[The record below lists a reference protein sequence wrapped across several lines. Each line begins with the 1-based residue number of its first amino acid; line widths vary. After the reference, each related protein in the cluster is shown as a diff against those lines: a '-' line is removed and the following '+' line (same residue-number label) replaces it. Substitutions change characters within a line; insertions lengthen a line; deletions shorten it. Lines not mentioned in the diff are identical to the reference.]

1 MIIDELFEDP
11 QQCPECGGISFSDLI
26 LAEKKDACY
35 HKVKASAKVWPS
47 AYASGRL
54 VQCRKKGAANYGN
67 KSESMAETRVGQVP
81 MTLKPGETDD
91 LEPEDFEGFK
101 QLPEYLEGQ
110 KAQQKAGKDLIQQS
124 PYTYQSDQDWA
135 YRNGAFDQR
144 QAASSAD
151 FTKRGPLTTE
161 QGLSEEESEEESER
175 RRFPNYYHHKDKGT
189 VFRVQSPGGKTTD
202 VHPGDE
208 KWDNTYQ
215 KKYKGM
221 PTPND
226 GGFWSDDDTAAMV
239 EETEDMAESWR
250 DIYNLN
256 KQKIG
261 TNPNLIKTDTVLKMP
276 DGSRY
281 KVKPGDNLSSIAK
294 TSGTKSTPAKSNN
307 LNTKSAVEPKYYS
320 LPPDAATTR
329 SFTPPPA
336 KTPAA
341 QDDSPYVVDPRSG
354 QAGVKPDRIA
364 DVFRN
369 TELPPSLT
377 RDEIEQQMMQPDLAG
392 PASPGFRHTV
402 QGPEGKEYDFDSEPE
417 ARDFVDRIKQLDIKD
432 RESQGLGAAKS
443 ESIRYKK
450 GMAEEEGDGFDDITT
465 FSDKR
470 TTDRGGKTNQTYTST
485 TIAKN
490 PTTGQQQSLG
500 SWDHTDPKT
509 GKNYSGTNYIDPQGN
524 AHVQKNYKESKK
536 IKVDEVS
543 LGKYREKATVDKAR
557 AQANK
562 FFGRDDPATVAAA
575 DQTIAKRERGL
586 GRADARRRPYT
597 APPVDKEKQ
606 RQQLTDK
613 YPNIDEL
620 VRRAEVNRD
629 PNYEYADGQA
639 YYDGQEAEQKY
650 QQLKKIQR
658 IIQGLNE
665 ETRQATVNT
674 PAGDFTANIT
684 KDKNTNTVS
693 GTMPVG
699 GATLSA
705 KKDLTPGGAQS
716 VTVDTDVAPNLN
728 LSATRKSADYNK
740 GQLAGTKSVSAK
752 YTDTT
757 GALGKPGQQHTAT
770 RTAGVGFGGASGARV
785 GKNYVTQIDKTLSDY
800 MDEAK
805 GINSIRNPNDLQPL
819 EAGGGMGGGG
829 GRTTSGPSPFGPKPG
844 SREASI
850 AQPNAN
856 TMTVRQGPNPDYVPP
871 KTLQQKYDELNK
883 KLDQLPPAPPVKV
896 PRPGRAAA
904 DKRQT
909 DQAQAAELKDVVP
922 LSPAERNQLR
932 PVDANKV
939 RQSELNKEPPDLS
952 SVRPGRDYKEPSN
965 WDSVRPGLDEQ
976 SVAPAT
982 NASTL
987 RSAQGQAAGTAPQGL
1002 TPQQQTAFAPHLKTD
1017 NATGS
1022 QYYDT
1027 PDTDPKEVGA
1037 MMGTKITT
1045 PAAQALVKSP
1055 QGQAGVIKHLT
1066 AVTDPKNAVNPSTT
1080 TTTPMSPAD
1089 AAAAVPDS
1097 QPTSEDM
1104 HRLQELSGLTN
1115 KDIEE
1120 QSRKKQPPE
1129 EKYGPEYDDMVA
1141 RVKKLAGLG
1150 PLKTVYDPN
1159 KRVYKNVP
1167 TAQQPKK

>member
-1 MIIDELFEDP
+1 MIIDELFEAP

-67 KSESMAETRVGQVP
+67 KNEGVAETRRGQIP
-81 MTLKPGETDD
+81 MTLKPGETDNI
-91 LEPEDFEGFK
+91 EPENSEGFK
-101 QLPEYLEGQ
+101 KLPAYKQGQ
-110 KAQQKAGKDLIQQS
+110 QAQQSRGKDLIQQS

-239 EETEDMAESWR
+239 EETEDIAESWR

-261 TNPNLIKTDTVLKMP
+261 NNPNLIKPDTVLKMP

-294 TSGTKSTPAKSNN
+294 TSGAKSTPAKSKNS
-307 LNTKSAVEPKYYS
+307 TAKPAVEPKYYS
-320 LPPDAATTR
+320 LP
-329 SFTPPPA
+329 
-336 KTPAA
+336 PAA
-341 QDDSPYVVDPRSG
+341 QDDSPYVVDLRSG

-443 ESIRYKK
+443 ESV
-450 GMAEEEGDGFDDITT
+450 
-465 FSDKR
+465 
-470 TTDRGGKTNQTYTST
+470 N
-485 TIAKN
+485 
-490 PTTGQQQSLG
+490 
-500 SWDHTDPKT
+500 
-509 GKNYSGTNYIDPQGN
+509 GT
-524 AHVQKNYKESKK
+524 VK
-536 IKVDEVS
+536 EVS
-543 LGKYREKATVDKAR
+543 LGDYGKKAPLSR
-557 AQANK
+557 AMAQTNK
-562 FFGRDDPATVAAA
+562 FFGRDDPAAVAAA
-575 DQTIAKRERGL
+575 DRTIANRTKGL
-586 GRADARRRPYT
+586 ARADARRKTYT
-597 APPVDKEKQ
+597 APPVDMEKQ

-639 YYDGQEAEQKY
+639 YYDGQEAEQNY
-650 QQLKKIQR
+650 VRLKQIQR

-674 PAGDFTANIT
+674 PVGDFTANIT
-684 KDKNTNTVS
+684 KDKNKNTVS

-705 KKDLTPGGAQS
+705 TKDMTPGGAQS
-716 VTVDTDVAPNLN
+716 VSVDTNVAPNLN

-757 GALGKPGQQHTAT
+757 GALGEPGQQHTAT

-785 GKNYVTQIDKTLSDY
+785 GKNYVTKIDKTLSDY

-819 EAGGGMGGGG
+819 EAGGGGGMGGGG

-844 SREASI
+844 SREASV
-850 AQPNAN
+850 AQPNPN
-856 TMTVRQGPNPDYVPP
+856 TMTVKQGPNPDYVPP

-883 KLDQLPPAPPVKV
+883 KLDQLPPAPPVKT

-922 LSPAERNQLR
+922 LSPAERDRLR

-939 RQSELNKEPPDLS
+939 RQSEINKEPPDLS
-952 SVRPGRDYKEPSN
+952 NVRPGRDYKQPSN
-965 WDSVRPGLDEQ
+965 WDDVRPGLD
-976 SVAPAT
+976 
-982 NASTL
+982 
-987 RSAQGQAAGTAPQGL
+987 
-1002 TPQQQTAFAPHLKTD
+1002 
-1017 NATGS
+1017 
-1022 QYYDT
+1022 
-1027 PDTDPKEVGA
+1027 
-1037 MMGTKITT
+1037 
-1045 PAAQALVKSP
+1045 
-1055 QGQAGVIKHLT
+1055 
-1066 AVTDPKNAVNPSTT
+1066 
-1080 TTTPMSPAD
+1080 
-1089 AAAAVPDS
+1089 
-1097 QPTSEDM
+1097 
-1104 HRLQELSGLTN
+1104 
-1115 KDIEE
+1115 E

-1150 PLKTVYDPN
+1150 PMRTVYDPA
-1159 KRVYKNVP
+1159 KRVYRNVP

>member
-1 MIIDELFEDP
+1 MIIDELFEAP
-11 QQCPECGGISFSDLI
+11 QLCPECGGISFSDLI

-67 KSESMAETRVGQVP
+67 KSESVAETRKGQVP
-81 MTLKPGETDD
+81 MTLKPGETDN
-91 LEPEDFEGFK
+91 LEPEDFEGFRR
-101 QLPEYLEGQ
+101 LPEYLEGQ

-144 QAASSAD
+144 QKASSAN

-294 TSGTKSTPAKSNN
+294 TSGTKSAGAKSNN
-307 LNTKSAVEPKYYS
+307 PNTKPVVEPKYYS
-320 LPPDAATTR
+320 LPPDADATR
-329 SFTPPPA
+329 SLTPPA
-336 KTPAA
+336 KTPAV
-341 QDDSPYVVDPRSG
+341 QNDRPYEFDPRSG
-354 QAGVKPDRIA
+354 KIGVNPSGIA

-369 TELPPSLT
+369 VERPPSLT
-377 RDEIEQQMMQPDLAG
+377 RDEIQQQMMQPDLAG
-392 PASPGFRHTV
+392 PATPGFRHTV
-402 QGPEGKEYDFDSEPE
+402 QGPEGKEYDFDSEQE

-443 ESIRYKK
+443 ESV
-450 GMAEEEGDGFDDITT
+450 
-465 FSDKR
+465 
-470 TTDRGGKTNQTYTST
+470 N
-485 TIAKN
+485 
-490 PTTGQQQSLG
+490 
-500 SWDHTDPKT
+500 
-509 GKNYSGTNYIDPQGN
+509 GT
-524 AHVQKNYKESKK
+524 VK
-536 IKVDEVS
+536 EVS
-543 LGKYREKATVDKAR
+543 LGDYRKKAQVS
-557 AQANK
+557 QAGAKINR
-562 FFGRDDPATVAAA
+562 FFGRDNPEKVSRA
-575 DQTIAKRERGL
+575 DQTIAKRERGMA
-586 GRADARRRPYT
+586 RADARRKPYT
-597 APPVDKEKQ
+597 PPSVDMEKQ
-606 RQQLTDK
+606 RQELTDK

-620 VRRAEVNRD
+620 VRKAELRRD
-629 PNYEYADGQA
+629 PDYEMADGQA
-639 YYDGQEAEQKY
+639 YYAGQEAEQKY
-650 QQLKKIQR
+650 QRLKQIQR

-684 KDKNTNTVS
+684 KDKSTNTVS

-844 SREASI
+844 SREASVSI
-850 AQPNAN
+850 TTPN
-856 TMTVRQGPNPDYVPP
+856 TMTVKQGPNPDYVPP

-896 PRPGRAAA
+896 PRPGRAAS
-904 DKRQT
+904 DQRQK
-909 DQAQAAELKDVVP
+909 DQAQAPELKDVVP

-932 PVDANKV
+932 PVDANKM
-939 RQSELNKEPPDLS
+939 RRSEINKEPPDLS
-952 SVRPGRDYKEPSN
+952 NVRPGRDYKEPSN

-987 RSAQGQAAGTAPQGL
+987 RSAQGQAAGTAPRGL

-1104 HRLQELSGLTN
+1104 HRLRELSGLTN

-1129 EKYGPEYDDMVA
+1129 KKYGPEYDDMVA
-1141 RVKKLAGLG
+1141 RVKKLAGIG
-1150 PLKTVYDPN
+1150 PMKTVWDPD

-1167 TAQQPKK
+1167 TADQPKR